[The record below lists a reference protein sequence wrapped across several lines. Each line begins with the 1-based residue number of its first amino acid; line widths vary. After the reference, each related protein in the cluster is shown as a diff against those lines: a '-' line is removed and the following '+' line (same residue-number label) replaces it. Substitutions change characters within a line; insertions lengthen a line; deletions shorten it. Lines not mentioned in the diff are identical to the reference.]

1 MSLSYKKKSYQKKT
15 YQQSAW
21 LVLASLFT
29 ASVYAGDE
37 QAVVDLAPGTS
48 IPLEAHTNHQVKID
62 GHLDEPIWSTL
73 AAYDEFVVI
82 EPDTLADTSYA
93 TRVRFF
99 YDQTGLY
106 VGVDMQQPQ
115 GSLISRLSGRDRRG
129 LSRDSIN
136 LTLDTSGEGRY
147 GYWFGV
153 GLGGSLMDGTLL
165 PERRFSSDWD
175 GAWRAASQVTAQG
188 WSGELHIPWGLVAMP
203 KVAGKRRIG
212 LYMSRKVAHL
222 NERWG
227 WPGLP
232 STVPKFIS
240 ALQSLE
246 VTGIDPQQEFS
257 IYPFTAVA
265 NNRIDE
271 QISYR
276 SGVDFFWRPST
287 NFQLS
292 ATVNPDFGAVE
303 SDDLVINLTATE
315 TFFPEKRLFF
325 LEGQEIFV
333 ASPRANTRGSGLGHR
348 GSPTTLINTRRIGG
362 KPMQPPGAS
371 ALDIPERELLQPVD
385 LVGAVK
391 LTGQEGRLRYGVLG
405 AFEDEV
411 NFHALQGQEHPL
423 RVKGYTSN
431 YGVARI
437 LYEDAPGGAYRA
449 FGGMTTATLNP
460 LGNVKTHGVDGHYLQ
475 DDGAL
480 KIDAQIFMSDIEGAE
495 TGFGGFVDFEYTFRK
510 GLSQRLGIEYFDR
523 HVDINHL
530 GYQARKDNLRI
541 RSSHIRT
548 SSNISW
554 ARNNEFDV
562 RGFVQKNADDLLT
575 SAGLLISNRT
585 TFHNFSRLTLR
596 TGFFPKSYDDLNSFG
611 NGTYRI
617 ATRREISFSW
627 GSDSS
632 KDFSY
637 GMGIGW
643 QTERL
648 GGHTWH
654 SNLYMS
660 WRPGERFG
668 LSGSVRYVSRKG
680 WLLHQEE
687 DNFTSFQAEQWV
699 PRISADYFIN
709 ARQQFRFSFQWVG
722 VKAAEY
728 GFYKIPAQ
736 PGALIPVAKPSVPTD
751 SFSLSHISLQL
762 RYRWEIAPL
771 SDLFFVYTRVVDS
784 GTRLKSF
791 RDTFSDSYDQPL
803 VDLLVLKLRYRFGS

>member
-1 MSLSYKKKSYQKKT
+1 MAYIKKAYQT
-15 YQQSAW
+15 DYDWYRPRIW
-21 LVLASLFT
+21 LVMASLCT

-37 QAVVDLAPGTS
+37 PTVVDLPPGTS
-48 IPLEAHTNHQVKID
+48 IPLEAHTNHQVNID

-82 EPDTLADTSYA
+82 EPDTLADTPYA
-93 TRVRFF
+93 TMVRFF

-106 VGVDMQQPQ
+106 IGVAMQQPQ
-115 GSLISRLSGRDRRG
+115 DTLISRLSGRDMRW

-165 PERRFSSDWD
+165 PERQFSSDWD

-188 WSGELHIPWGLVAMP
+188 WSGEFHIPWGLVAMP
-203 KVAGKRRIG
+203 KVSGKRRIG

-240 ALQSLE
+240 ALQGLE

-265 NNRIDE
+265 NNRIDN
-271 QISYR
+271 QMYYR

-303 SDDLVINLTATE
+303 SDDVVTNLTATE

-333 ASPRANTRGSGLGHR
+333 ATPRANTRGSGLGHR

-362 KPMQPPGAS
+362 KPMKPPVAS
-371 ALDIPERELLQPVD
+371 DVVIPEQELLQPAD

-391 LTGQEGRLRYGVLG
+391 LTGQAGRLRYGVLG
-405 AFEDEV
+405 AFEDDV
-411 NFHALQGQEHPL
+411 NFHAMQQQEPI

-431 YGVARI
+431 YGIARI

-449 FGGMTTATLNP
+449 FGVMSTATLNH
-460 LGNVKTHGVDGHYLQ
+460 LGNAKTHGVDGHYLRG
-475 DDGAL
+475 DGAL
-480 KIDAQIFMSDIEGAE
+480 KIDGQIFMSDIEDEE

-510 GLSQRLGIEYFDR
+510 GLSQRLGIAYFDR

-530 GYQARKDNLRI
+530 GYQSRQDSFRI

-548 SSNISW
+548 SSDISW

-562 RGFVQKNADDLLT
+562 RGFVQQNA
-575 SAGLLISNRT
+575 AGLFTSGGLLLSNRT
-585 TFHNFSRLTLR
+585 TFHNLSRLTVR
-596 TGFFPKSYDDLNSFG
+596 SGFFPQSYDDLNSFG
-611 NGTYRI
+611 NGAYRI
-617 ATRREISFSW
+617 EDRRDISFGW

-637 GMGIGW
+637 GMNIGW
-643 QTERL
+643 QTEHL
-648 GGHTWH
+648 GGHTWR
-654 SNLYMS
+654 SGLNMF

-680 WLLHQEE
+680 WLLHQED
-687 DNFTSFQAEQWV
+687 DNFTTFQAEQWV

-709 ARQQFRFSFQWVG
+709 AHQQFRFSFQWVG
-722 VKAAEY
+722 IKAAEY
-728 GFYKIPAQ
+728 AFYKIPTR
-736 PGALIPVAKPSVPTD
+736 PGALIPVAKPSGPSD
-751 SFSLSHISLQL
+751 SFSLSQMSLQL

-771 SDLFFVYTRVVDS
+771 SDLFFVYTRVVDAS
-784 GTRLKSF
+784 ARLKSF

-803 VDLLVLKLRYRFGS
+803 VDVLVLKLRYRFGS